1 MMRYTFA
8 SILSASIMSSLLQQI
23 ILSAPFFIL
32 VFVGYAAMRFGR
44 WPKSMSESLSRFV
57 FTLAMPAMLFHLLSD
72 LSQLPP
78 VDSRLL
84 IAYFGGCMI
93 VFALARLVAWK
104 IFKLDGKSQSVF
116 ALGGIFSNN
125 VMLGIPIA
133 KLMLGNAALP
143 SVALVL
149 VFNSLT
155 LWTLVTVSIEWSIHG
170 SFSMKGFGKTA
181 VSVLTNPIVAAILA
195 GTAWGLTGWKLP
207 AAISTTFGMV
217 SQAAGP
223 MALIALGL
231 GLAEYGVGKDLRQPV
246 AIALFKLVAH
256 PLIVWSIAWLLGLP
270 KMETQVVTMLASI
283 ATGANVYLM
292 SRTFQTM
299 EAPVAGGLVLS
310 TALSA
315 LSTPLVIALTA

>member
-1 MMRYTFA
+1 MTN
-8 SILSASIMSSLLQQI
+8 LLHQI

-44 WPKSMSESLSRFV
+44 WPKSMSESISRFV

-84 IAYFGGCMI
+84 IAYFGGCL
-93 VFALARLVAWK
+93 VVYALARLVSWK
-104 IFKLDGKSQSVF
+104 FFGLDGASQSVF

-125 VMLGIPIA
+125 VMIGLPIA

-143 SVALVL
+143 SIALVL
-149 VFNSLT
+149 VFNALI
-155 LWTLVTVSIEWSIHG
+155 LWTLITVSVEWARHG

-181 VSVLTNPIVAAILA
+181 LSVLTNPIVAAILLGA
-195 GTAWGLTGWKLP
+195 SWGLTGWKIP
-207 AAISTTFGMV
+207 TVISTTLGMV

-231 GLAEYGVGKDLRQPV
+231 GLAEYGIGKDRRLPAAM
-246 AIALFKLVAH
+246 AIFKLVAH
-256 PLIVWSIAWLLGLP
+256 PLAVWGIAYLLGLP
-270 KMETQVVTMLASI
+270 KMETQAVTLLASL

-292 SRTFQTM
+292 SRQFQTM
-299 EAPVAGGLVLS
+299 EGSVAGGLILS

-315 LSTPLVIALTA
+315 ITTPLVIALTA

>member
-1 MMRYTFA
+1 
-8 SILSASIMSSLLQQI
+8 MSSLLHQI

-32 VFVGYAAMRFGR
+32 VFLGYAAMRFGR
-44 WPKSMSESLSRFV
+44 WPKSMSESISRFV

-84 IAYFGGCMI
+84 IAYFGGCLV
-93 VFALARLVAWK
+93 VFLLSRLVAWK
-104 IFKLDGKSQSVF
+104 VFRLDGTAQSVF

-125 VMLGIPIA
+125 VMIGVPIA

-143 SVALVL
+143 SVALIL
-149 VFNSLT
+149 VFNALT
-155 LWTLVTVSIEWSIHG
+155 LWTLVTISVEWAQHG
-170 SFSMKGFGKTA
+170 SFSLHGFGKTA
-181 VSVLTNPIVAAILA
+181 KSVLTNPLVAAILL
-195 GTAWGLTGWKLP
+195 GTAWGLTGWKMPTVVNTTLGM
-207 AAISTTFGMV
+207 ISNT
-217 SQAAGP
+217 AGP

-231 GLAEYGVGKDLRQPV
+231 GLAEYGVGKDLRQPA

-256 PLIVWSIAWLLGLP
+256 PLAVWGIAYLLGLP

-299 EAPVAGGLVLS
+299 EGPVAGGLVLS